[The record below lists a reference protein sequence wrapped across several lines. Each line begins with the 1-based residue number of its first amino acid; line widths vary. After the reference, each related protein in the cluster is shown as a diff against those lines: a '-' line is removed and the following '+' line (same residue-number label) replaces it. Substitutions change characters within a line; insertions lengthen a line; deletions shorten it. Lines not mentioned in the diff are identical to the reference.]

1 MTICQGARRVLD
13 YSVDFRVLA
22 TEAGWADGPLRAVFW
37 HGLNKNIKAELNTRD
52 EPSRDDILEADLSP
66 GVGPLPSSSILMVEV
81 DNVQHEQFTVT
92 EEVKALTAEIV
103 KTIRD
108 IIALNPLYRES
119 VLQMMQA
126 GQRVV
131 DNPIYL
137 SDMGAALTGA
147 ESHELQDVLEEINI
161 PKRLYKALSLLKKEY
176 ELSKLQQRLGREVE
190 EKIKQTHRK
199 YLLQEQL
206 KIIKKVES
214 TVSSV
219 CRCICPHKH
228 STS

>member
-1 MTICQGARRVLD
+1 MQDLGDRLRMIVMGHRRIRINRRLEVETAEAE
-13 YSVDFRVLA
+13 A
-22 TEAGWADGPLRAVFW
+22 TEAESKAKVRRKPKRNRREAGERPESPTPLGEVVLGGA
-37 HGLNKNIKAELNTRD
+37 AEAL
-52 EPSRDDILEADLSP
+52 P
-66 GVGPLPSSSILMVEV
+66 GEVLMVEV
-81 DNVQHEQFTVT
+81 DNVAHEEFQVN

-147 ESHELQDVLEEINI
+147 ESHELQDILEETNV
-161 PKRLYKALSLLKKEY
+161 RRRGE
-176 ELSKLQQRLGREVE
+176 
-190 EKIKQTHRK
+190 
-199 YLLQEQL
+199 
-206 KIIKKVES
+206 
-214 TVSSV
+214 
-219 CRCICPHKH
+219 
-228 STS
+228 